1 MENLIFTFEKLRLK
15 GQKLM
20 NSSTRQEVVLFNLN
34 NVEGMLQIGQMM
46 ITIYTHYSH
55 FNHIDFILSN
65 SGWHCCF

>member
-1 MENLIFTFEKLRLK
+1 MFTFEILRLN

-46 ITIYTHYSH
+46 ITIYTHYSY